1 MSWLGSS
8 WHLRP
13 CQAVAGCPD
22 GEILGV
28 AYDVRDLLEFCRR
41 AGLDPDDIDLY
52 DRALIEWRGES
63 CSRSKQ

>member
-1 MSWLGSS
+1 MAPPSLSGG
-8 WHLRP
+8 R
-13 CQAVAGCPD
+13 QVRAD

-28 AYDVRDLLEFCRR
+28 GYDVRDLLEFCRR
-41 AGLDPDDIDLY
+41 AGLNRDDTDLC